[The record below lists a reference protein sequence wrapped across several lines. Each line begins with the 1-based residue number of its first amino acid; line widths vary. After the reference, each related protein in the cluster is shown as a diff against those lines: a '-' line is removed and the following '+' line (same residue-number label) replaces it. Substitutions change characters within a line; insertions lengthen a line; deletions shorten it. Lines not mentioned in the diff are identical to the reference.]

1 MNTANNVITQY
12 ITLPNNVGLEYRIAV
27 FPVFNISMLHEPDFA
42 EVPPTFKLVYRLV
55 SRNLDGW
62 LYKFIGAEA

>member
-1 MNTANNVITQY
+1 MNKAIAEY
-12 ITLPNNVGLEYRIAV
+12 ITLPNNIGLEFRVAV
-27 FPVFNISMLHEPDFA
+27 PPVMITSMQHEPNFA

-55 SRNLDGW
+55 TRNLDGW